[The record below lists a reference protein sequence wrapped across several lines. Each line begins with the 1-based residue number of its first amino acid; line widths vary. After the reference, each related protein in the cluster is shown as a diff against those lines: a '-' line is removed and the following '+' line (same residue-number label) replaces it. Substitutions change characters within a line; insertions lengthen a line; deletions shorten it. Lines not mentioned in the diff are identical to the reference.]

1 MREKKRKVGGK
12 QRQDK
17 EKKKKENGKKINKKN
32 KGRPGHRRQGVRTR
46 GGKDKVSACIRV
58 RMHVRVLARVRVRA

>member
-17 EKKKKENGKKINKKN
+17 EKKKKENGKKK

-58 RMHVRVLARVRVRA
+58 RMHVCVLARVRVRA